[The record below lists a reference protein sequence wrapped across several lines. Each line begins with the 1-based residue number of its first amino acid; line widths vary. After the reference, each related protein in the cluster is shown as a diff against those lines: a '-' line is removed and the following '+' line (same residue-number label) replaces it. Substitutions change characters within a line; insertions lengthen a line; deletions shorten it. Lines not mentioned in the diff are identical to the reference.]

1 MQNQG
6 WLIYDGPV
14 PAGGNQSAA
23 TEQGRMVAEY
33 MIIQTNVAG
42 INSARNKGISEGKMR
57 KSLEK
62 LSSGYRINRA
72 GDDAAGLAISEL
84 MRSQIRGLNQAMRN
98 VNDGI
103 SMTHTGDGALTEVHS
118 MLERMKTLAVQSANG
133 TYTTL
138 ARTNLNSEVEQLFD
152 ELDRIGGTSN
162 FDEIPLFK
170 DTEEKDDLKALE
182 TAAREQGRI
191 PKEDDRT
198 ENEPHLPRIEPPVKS
213 DDITLQIGHSKG
225 EILDVPRYFLGRH
238 ALGLTDVDVT
248 TLDKANA
255 SIPYIDAAIEAVS
268 DIRADFG
275 AAENHLEH
283 THNNLS
289 VTSENMTSAES
300 RIRDTSMA
308 DEFTQYTKDNVV
320 FQASMSMCAQ
330 ANTLP
335 QMVMD
340 LLR

>member
-1 MQNQG
+1 
-6 WLIYDGPV
+6 
-14 PAGGNQSAA
+14 
-23 TEQGRMVAEY
+23 

-84 MRSQIRGLNQAMRN
+84 MRSQIRGLNQALKN

-103 SMTHTGDGALTEVHS
+103 SMTHTGDGSLTEIHA

-138 ARTNLNSEVEQLFD
+138 ARQNLNDEVEQLFD
-152 ELDRIGGTSN
+152 EIDRIGGTSN
-162 FDEIPLFK
+162 FDEIPLFEDTGK
-170 DTEEKDDLKALE
+170 EEGWTALAEAAQEQGKADDTELTEKPP
-182 TAAREQGRI
+182 Q
-191 PKEDDRT
+191 
-198 ENEPHLPRIEPPVKS
+198 LPRIEPPVKS
-213 DDITLQIGHSKG
+213 DDIRLQIGHSRE
-225 EILDVPRYFLGRH
+225 EILDVPRYYVGKH
-238 ALGLTDVDVT
+238 GLGLTDVDVT
-248 TLDKANA
+248 TLDKANK
-255 SIPYIDAAIEAVS
+255 SIPYIDMAIEAVA

-289 VTSENMTSAES
+289 VTTENMTTAES

-308 DEFTQYTKDNVV
+308 EEFTLFTKDNLT

-330 ANTLP
+330 ANSLP
-335 QMVMD
+335 EMVMN